1 MPVGLIVGRERPLDR
16 VPVQTSL
23 HVRVVGDVN
32 RVVVVDERVMI
43 YRIVEREGR
52 GHQQKTQD
60 PCPRLDPMQ
69 PPMVGPVPSP
79 HRRCQTNRSHSCSLI
94 SRIISDQL
102 FEELV
107 MPGLGCKIPTT
118 SPVPTRR
125 SYRRVAGFPPR
136 RNIPERAPYL
146 RGRYRHGPCYST
158 RRTLSWRRARN
169 SGPSYIA
176 QWPPSGSR
184 AVARRYRYSCC

>member
-1 MPVGLIVGRERPLDR
+1 MQEQIYVVVPSGVQLKKLVIQGVRQPSQRMPVGLIVGRERPLDR

-107 MPGLGCKIPTT
+107 MTGLGCKIPAT

-125 SYRRVAGFPPR
+125 SYRWCCR
-136 RNIPERAPYL
+136 
-146 RGRYRHGPCYST
+146 
-158 RRTLSWRRARN
+158 LSAAAKH
-169 SGPSYIA
+169 S
-176 QWPPSGSR
+176 
-184 AVARRYRYSCC
+184 